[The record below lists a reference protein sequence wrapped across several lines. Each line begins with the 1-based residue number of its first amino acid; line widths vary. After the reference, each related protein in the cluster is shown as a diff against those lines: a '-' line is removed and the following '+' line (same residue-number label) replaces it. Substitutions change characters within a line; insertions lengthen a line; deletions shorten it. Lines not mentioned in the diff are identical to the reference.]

1 MSRGPSSM
9 EILLVEPS
17 SMVGGIVIS
26 TARQLKLPRVRQVGT
41 VRHAQTQLEAHEYD
55 GLIVALD
62 DDGLAIEMLRNLRM
76 GGFHSDPALP
86 VAVVAPQMDSAL
98 AAELKTLHVRRIL
111 LKPFKVR
118 DLITTI
124 EALMVLAP
132 APSSATL

>member
-1 MSRGPSSM
+1 MSRGLSGM

-26 TARQLKLPRVRQVGT
+26 TARQLKLPSIRQVGN

-62 DDGLAIEMLRNLRM
+62 DDGMAIEMLRHLRV
-76 GGFHSDPALP
+76 GGFRGNPALP
-86 VAVVAPQMDSAL
+86 VAVVAPQMDATL

-124 EALMVLAP
+124 EALLGLAP
-132 APSSATL
+132 VAGSAPL